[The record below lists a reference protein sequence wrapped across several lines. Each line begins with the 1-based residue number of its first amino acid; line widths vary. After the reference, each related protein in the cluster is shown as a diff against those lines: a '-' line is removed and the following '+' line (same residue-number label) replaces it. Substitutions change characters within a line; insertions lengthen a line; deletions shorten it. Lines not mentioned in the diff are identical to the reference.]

1 MLGFDPAFEG
11 PRPWGPALAGQTF
24 SHPSVQEEP
33 LALSPSTRDLEAHSA
48 PPMAPLT
55 HPDWEAACA
64 LAHSV
69 LVCLPLVGGAKP
81 RARRLVSAVSGSAVT
96 YSWCPPLLVTQ
107 DRGTGQGR
115 WLEAW
120 VPAGWIECSGNMG
133 SHNMGSGL
141 QWRGGVTGSE
151 GMPFRGHRE
160 GRVMPE

>member
-1 MLGFDPAFEG
+1 MGSCSSRTNLQPSLCTGRALSSLTQHQGPGSSQRPAH
-11 PRPWGPALAGQTF
+11 GPAHSPGLGSCMCPCAQRPRLLATG
-24 SHPSVQEEP
+24 
-33 LALSPSTRDLEAHSA
+33 
-48 PPMAPLT
+48 
-55 HPDWEAACA
+55 
-64 LAHSV
+64 
-69 LVCLPLVGGAKP
+69 GGAKP

-141 QWRGGVTGSE
+141 QWRGGSLGQRACHLGDTGKA
-151 GMPFRGHRE
+151 G
-160 GRVMPE
+160 